1 MQSRMKKDT
10 NVVAVMFEEVNG
22 RMKTFDQ
29 KINDQS
35 QRLEDVA
42 SKADLERNRIEIEN
56 AVLQTLRN
64 LSVLNQK
71 LNGISTSIHGSENQ
85 IRSGFESILST
96 LKDQENERVA
106 RHKRQ
111 LKLKSKRVI
120 MAFVFLFLLF
130 TVSLIGNIYHRK
142 ELARVSDND
151 LKYRYIK
158 MVGGINAEELSKL
171 EDLFHINKD
180 KELIREIRAEV
191 KKFEREKQEQ
201 IKELERKQME

>member
-1 MQSRMKKDT
+1 MRKNV
-10 NVVAVMFEEVNG
+10 NVVAVLFEEVNTLL
-22 RMKTFDQ
+22 KTIDR
-29 KINDQS
+29 KINDQH
-35 QRLEDVA
+35 QRLEDIVT
-42 SKADLERNRIEIEN
+42 KADLTSEKIAIEK
-56 AVLQTLRN
+56 AFLQTSHN

-71 LNGISTSIHGSENQ
+71 LNGISTSIHESENQ

-120 MAFVFLFLLF
+120 MAFVFLFHLF

-142 ELARVSDND
+142 KLTRVSDND

-158 MVGGINAEELSKL
+158 MIGGIKAEELSKL
-171 EDLFHINKD
+171 EDTFYYDKD
-180 KELIREIRAEV
+180 KELIKEIRKEV
-191 KKFEREKQEQ
+191 EKFEM
-201 IKELERKQME
+201 ERPGSD

>member
-22 RMKTFDQ
+22 LMKSFDQ

-42 SKADLERNRIEIEN
+42 SKADLERNRIAIEN
-56 AVLQTLRN
+56 AVLQTSRN

-71 LNGISTSIHGSENQ
+71 LNGISTSIHESENQ
-85 IRSGFESILST
+85 IRSGFESILSI
-96 LKDQENERVA
+96 LKDQKNQRIA
-106 RHKRQ
+106 RHKHQ
-111 LKLKSKRVI
+111 LKLKSKGVI

-142 ELARVSDND
+142 ELTRVSDND
-151 LKYRYIK
+151 IKYRYIK
-158 MVGGINAEELSKL
+158 MVGGIDAEELSKL
-171 EDLFHINKD
+171 EDIFLYDKD

-191 KKFEREKQEQ
+191 KKFEREKHEQ
-201 IKELERKQME
+201 IKDLERKQMD

>member
-1 MQSRMKKDT
+1 MKKDT